1 MSDSIDEPKF
11 LLMIVED
18 EADIG
23 EQILKLIQMHFTE
36 IKAQYVSSS
45 SQAIEIWK
53 KENHHIL
60 ITDVLMPEING
71 IELTREIIAISPNT
85 KSIVITGGGK
95 SREEIVKQILLD
107 AAADLGALQTIAKP
121 FEWHVLRESIDRAL
135 SSLNQ

>member
-1 MSDSIDEPKF
+1 MNEKAEEPKI

-18 EADIG
+18 EPDIG
-23 EQILKLIQMHFTE
+23 GQILKLIEMQFSE
-36 IKAQYVSSS
+36 IKAQYVKSST
-45 SQAIEIWK
+45 QAIEIWK

-60 ITDVLMPEING
+60 ITDILMPEVNG
-71 IELTREIIAISPNT
+71 IELTREVLTINPNT

-121 FEWHVLRESIDRAL
+121 FEWVI
-135 SSLNQ
+135 LNQTCGFSRH